1 MGFNQAMQTV
11 SLESLIFVLNLP
23 YSAMI
28 MWRVKHFHSLQ
39 SWLNQVLKSIEIWT
53 QIITNLYEY
62 QHLSKYFKPFN
73 KNVVVIPTYSLTKK
87 SLSLEDFF
95 KYTEHVPS
103 IMNSF
108 PPSINLKSC
117 ILFLLRHLDFHI
129 VHIKY
134 KYYAYN
140 ICTAT
145 QWIHMHVSRIISEEL
160 SRHDWITLSKSFHV
174 WNMLQSCKLWIT
186 WLGGRLTSWWRLSE
200 ILNKTTNLSYLPFSQ
215 KVVRQTDRRHGTA
228 HVLCIAK
235 NDW

>member
-62 QHLSKYFKPFN
+62 QNLSKYFKPFN
-73 KNVVVIPTYSLTKK
+73 KNVVVIPTYSLTKKSLTKK

-108 PPSINLKSC
+108 PLVLI
-117 ILFLLRHLDFHI
+117 FRAAF
-129 VHIKY
+129 Y
-134 KYYAYN
+134 FY
-140 ICTAT
+140 
-145 QWIHMHVSRIISEEL
+145 
-160 SRHDWITLSKSFHV
+160 
-174 WNMLQSCKLWIT
+174 
-186 WLGGRLTSWWRLSE
+186 LGT
-200 ILNKTTNLSYLPFSQ
+200 
-215 KVVRQTDRRHGTA
+215 
-228 HVLCIAK
+228 
-235 NDW
+235 